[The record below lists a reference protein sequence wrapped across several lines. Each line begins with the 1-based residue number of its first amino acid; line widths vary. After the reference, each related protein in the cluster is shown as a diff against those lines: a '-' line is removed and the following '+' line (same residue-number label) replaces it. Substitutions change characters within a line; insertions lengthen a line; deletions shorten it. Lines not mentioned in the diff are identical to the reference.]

1 VSERVTI
8 APRFRGPPDSANGGY
23 ACGMLARS
31 IDPTA
36 AEVSLRLPPPL
47 ERPLEVEPVDGG
59 AVLRDRDAV
68 VAEGTAIDG
77 LDVQP
82 PAPVGIEEAAA
93 ASRRSALFDRHPFPT
108 CFVCGPERASGD
120 GLRVIP
126 GPVEGREV
134 VAAPWTPDESL
145 VGDDGTI
152 PPEIEWAAL
161 DCPSGN
167 AAMMLGEE
175 VGVVVL
181 ARLAARI
188 VAPVEPDAPY
198 VAMGWLEGRDGRKL
212 HSGSALY
219 AADGELVG
227 LGRAL
232 WIELKR

>member
-1 VSERVTI
+1 MNERVTI
-8 APRFRGPPDSANGGY
+8 ASRFRGPPDSANGGY
-23 ACGMLARS
+23 ACGVVARH
-31 IDPTA
+31 IDPAA

-47 ERPLEVEPVDGG
+47 DRLLEIEAANGG
-59 AVLRDRDAV
+59 AVLRDGDAV
-68 VAEGTAIDG
+68 VAEGGPIDG
-77 LDVQP
+77 LDIEP
-82 PAPVGIEEAAA
+82 PEPVGTEEAEA
-93 ASRRSALFDRHPFPT
+93 ASRRSALFHHHPFPT

-126 GPVEGREV
+126 GPVQGRDV

-145 VGDDGTI
+145 VTEDGSI

-167 AAMMLGEE
+167 ATMMLVKEI
-175 VGVVVL
+175 GVIVL

-188 VAPVEPDAPY
+188 VAPVEPGAPY
-198 VAMGWLEGRDGRKL
+198 VAQGWVEGRDGRKL
-212 HSGSALY
+212 HSGSALHT
-219 AADGELVG
+219 AEGELVG